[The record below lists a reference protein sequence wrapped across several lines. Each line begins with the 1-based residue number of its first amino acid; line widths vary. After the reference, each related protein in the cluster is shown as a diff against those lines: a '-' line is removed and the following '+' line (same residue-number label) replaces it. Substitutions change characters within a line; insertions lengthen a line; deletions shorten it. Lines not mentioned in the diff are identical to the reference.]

1 MLFITVTVF
10 QVTNDHNAD
19 ANCTTRDVF
28 FFTLISLLFPLRF
41 SNLWAKKKNNNS
53 YNNSAYF
60 NNAYNMGSGEEDIEM
75 KCNNPTYPPGYMP
88 DQKPEEDN
96 CATINDPPLS
106 TNQSTAGVILKFPEA
121 ISEENSEAVATFN
134 YRPLDS

>member
-1 MLFITVTVF
+1 
-10 QVTNDHNAD
+10 
-19 ANCTTRDVF
+19 
-28 FFTLISLLFPLRF
+28 
-41 SNLWAKKKNNNS
+41 
-53 YNNSAYF
+53 
-60 NNAYNMGSGEEDIEM
+60 MGSGEEDIEM